1 MEEGKEELSRKER
14 ERAQRQH
21 LLSSLGE
28 AGESL
33 DEGVKVL
40 SKVSMQGEKVTAD
53 GKAIQELSMAI
64 PACRQESQS
73 APLAEWQAK
82 VEALCEQVD
91 RAVSALKLHI
101 REEQEARRAEFG
113 AKINKWGPVVHA
125 KTPIVQV
132 EEKVVKKDEDMD
144 AEEFIQSKGLG
155 EQMGVLKQLDGTIKA
170 LRETS
175 LSKSDVRMCTAQF
188 MNKHYKFNPAAR

>member
-1 MEEGKEELSRKER
+1 VEQGKEELSRKER
-14 ERAQRQH
+14 ERAQRQQ

-33 DEGVKVL
+33 DDGIKIV
-40 SKVSMQGEKVTAD
+40 SKVSLQGDKVTAD
-53 GKAIQELSMAI
+53 GKVIQSLAMAI
-64 PACRQESQS
+64 PACRQEAQS

-91 RAVSALKLHI
+91 RAVSDLKLHI
-101 REEQEARRAEFG
+101 REEQDARRAEFG
-113 AKINKWGPVVHA
+113 AKINKWGPLVHA
-125 KTPIVQV
+125 KAPAQA
-132 EEKVVKKDEDMD
+132 EEKVVKKEEEMD
-144 AEEFIQSKGLG
+144 ADEFIQAKDLG

-188 MNKHYKFNPAAR
+188 MNTHYKSAYAAR